1 MSLTKFKD
9 ELPRLTV
16 ATPILTGDT
25 ADKYE
30 VVISQV
36 MHQFHSDMPQ
46 VPVWAYAGRYPGP
59 VIEAK
64 SSHATDIK
72 WVNRLPLTQEFP
84 FAMDVPAMPMTA
96 MDTSTMHLAK
106 PGHTVAHLHGA
117 HCSSESDGLPET
129 FTHPEGSGHN
139 PSASLCRY
147 PNKQPGTTLWFHD
160 HTMGITRLNVY
171 AGLAG
176 AYLLRDKHE
185 ANLNLPSGEY
195 EVPLIIQ
202 DRMFDSI
209 DNPQALL
216 YQTSAEQPE
225 FFGDH
230 IVVNGIVWPKL
241 SVEQRRYRFRV
252 INGSNSRFYELALS
266 PLSGS
271 TCPNAFQIGT
281 DGGFLPAPIPLCSAG
296 QPALLMAPGERADV
310 IIDFSACAP
319 GDEIVLT
326 NQAQAPY
333 PGGDLPTADTGQVL
347 KYVVVPRKS
356 PDMTTVPTGLPCRLT
371 IKIGDH
377 HVPLRNTAAVAATL
391 ANEGLP
397 AIKTRYMTLE
407 ETKDALGNPIEVLLN
422 GKHYVDPVTEDPR
435 LNAVEIWE
443 LDNRTSDTH
452 PIHLHL
458 VQFQVLD
465 RKLKAPDGS
474 YTYTPVDPNELG
486 WKDTVRCPPAE
497 ITRII
502 MRFTGHTGRFVWHC
516 HMLEHEDHDMMRP
529 LLVKQ

>member
-1 MSLTKFKD
+1 MKLKKFKD
-9 ELPRLTV
+9 ELPRLTIAKPSIPSDAV
-16 ATPILTGDT
+16 
-25 ADKYE
+25 DKYE
-30 VVISQV
+30 MAASQV
-36 MHQFHSDMPQ
+36 MHSFHSDMPQ

-59 VIEAK
+59 VIEARAG
-64 SSHATDIK
+64 HATEIN
-72 WVNRLPLTQEFP
+72 WVNRLPLTPAFP
-84 FAMDVPAMPMTA
+84 FAMDVPAMPMNPMGPDPA
-96 MDTSTMHLAK
+96 HAAK
-106 PGHTVAHLHGA
+106 PGHAVTHMHGA
-117 HCSSESDGLPET
+117 HCPSESDGLPEA

-139 PSASLCRY
+139 PSSSLCRY
-147 PNKQPGTTLWFHD
+147 PNKQPGATLWFHD

-176 AYLLRDKHE
+176 AYLLRGKHE
-185 ANLNLPSGEY
+185 ASLNLPSGEY

-202 DRMFDSI
+202 DRMFDSV

-216 YQTSAEQPE
+216 YKTSAAQPE

-230 IVVNGIVWPKL
+230 IVVNGTVWPKL

-252 INGSNSRFYELALS
+252 INGSNSRFFALALN
-266 PLSGS
+266 PLSGPI
-271 TCPNAFQIGT
+271 CPSAFQIGT
-281 DGGFLPAPIPLCSAG
+281 DGGFLPAPIPLCSTG
-296 QPALLMAPGERADV
+296 QSALLMAPGERADV
-310 IIDFSACAP
+310 IIDFTACTP
-319 GDEIVLT
+319 GDEILLT

-333 PGGDLPTADTGQVL
+333 PGGDLPTADTSQVL

-356 PDMTTVPTGLPCRLT
+356 PDMSTIPAGLPCRLT

-391 ANEGLP
+391 ADEELP
-397 AIKTRYMTLE
+397 AIKTRSMTLD
-407 ETKDALGNPIEVLLN
+407 ETKDNNGNPIEVLLN
-422 GKHYVDPVTEDPR
+422 GMHYVDPVTEDPR

-443 LDNRTSDTH
+443 LDNRTGDTH
-452 PIHLHL
+452 PIHVHL

-465 RKLKAPDGS
+465 RKSRAPDGT
-474 YTYTPVDPNELG
+474 YTYTPVDPNEMG
-486 WKDTVRCPPAE
+486 WKDTVRCPPAQ

-529 LLVKQ
+529 LVVKP